1 MTDQGS
7 YDSVLQEIKV
17 IYTFLTEDKPT
28 PDDEIEAKDK
38 LVNKFNKLKNNS
50 TYPEEIIF
58 IEGILQKLND
68 WDTLDLWFS
77 ETSLPEDI
85 MNILNIPA
93 RTETPKEEQINEEKS
108 NGESEIDLTDIFNK
122 VSEQFKGE
130 IETLKGT
137 IDTLKKELDKKDEVV
152 KPPTRKREV
161 HKITPNPKAKLAPP
175 VIKIPAIKKLVKT
188 PQVKQQSIP
197 KIPLETVNKF
207 NNKFQEQLTAIPVET
222 EDVPLPVKDHEL
234 TPIPAEPEDVPLPV
248 RDHNLTPI
256 PKKSSHIE
264 TVVIEETKDI
274 PLITERR
281 KVTSFIPEKPKEVPV
296 SKIFESKPFLKEKPT
311 ISALKIEEIETES
324 IVSSGSDL
332 FNVFSSVGS
341 KSQEKPQE
349 KPQEIIGFT
358 EKPPRVEEKK
368 KEEKKKKKI
377 KEIQEPTVMPFI
389 NFNNSGTSVEPD
401 IESPNLENLSDDK
414 DTLYQELIALEGRRY
429 SLERNFKDIE
439 KNFNKGSISEADF
452 KRQNNIL
459 KKQLDEITSR
469 INNIRRIISSL

>member
-1 MTDQGS
+1 MNDQRS
-7 YDSVLQEIKV
+7 YDSALHEIRN
-17 IYTFLTEDKPT
+17 IFSFLTEGKPT

-38 LVNKFNKLKNNS
+38 LINHFNRLKNS
-50 TYPEEIIF
+50 TSYTEEIYF
-58 IEGILQKLND
+58 IESILQKLND

-108 NGESEIDLTDIFNK
+108 TGESEIDLTDIFNK

-137 IDTLKKELDKKDEVV
+137 IDTLKKELDKKDDVV
-152 KPPTRKREV
+152 KPPKRKRDV
-161 HKITPNPKAKLAPP
+161 HKITPNPNAKLAPP
-175 VIKIPAIKKLVKT
+175 VIKIPVIKKLVKT
-188 PQVKQQSIP
+188 PRVMQQSIP
-197 KIPLETVNKF
+197 KIPLETVNKD
-207 NNKFQEQLTAIPVET
+207 NNKFQEQLTPIPVEP
-222 EDVPLPVKDHEL
+222 EDVQLPVEDHEL
-234 TPIPAEPEDVPLPV
+234 TPIPAELEDMLLPV
-248 RDHNLTPI
+248 KDHKLTPI
-256 PKKSSHIE
+256 PKKSSYIE
-264 TVVIEETKDI
+264 TIVIEETKDI

-281 KVTSFIPEKPKEVPV
+281 KVTSVIPEKPKEVPI
-296 SKIFESKPFLKEKPT
+296 SETFESKPFLAEKPT
-311 ISALKIEEIETES
+311 ISAVKIEEIETDS

-349 KPQEIIGFT
+349 KPQKIIGFT
-358 EKPPRVEEKK
+358 EKPPKIEEKK
-368 KEEKKKKKI
+368 KEEKKKKKY

-389 NFNNSGTSVEPD
+389 NFNKSDTSVESD
-401 IESPNLENLSDDK
+401 IESPNIENLSEDK

-429 SLERNFKDIE
+429 SLERNFKDVE

-452 KRQNNIL
+452 KRQNSIL